1 MAYIG
6 EDGAPHR
13 PYMVHRALLGSLER
27 FIGCLIENYGG
38 AFPVWLAP
46 IQAVV
51 IPIADR
57 HNAYAADVAQRL
69 RNAGLRAIVDDTS
82 ERMNSKIRAAQ
93 LDKIPYMLVVG
104 DREAEAGAVALRLR
118 NGEDAGAV
126 PVDTFIET
134 ASSIVRS
141 KSAENWR
148 A

>member
-1 MAYIG
+1 
-6 EDGAPHR
+6 
-13 PYMVHRALLGSLER
+13 
-27 FIGCLIENYGG
+27 
-38 AFPVWLAP
+38 VWLAP

-51 IPIADR
+51 IPISDR
-57 HNAYAADVAQRL
+57 HNVYAADVAQRL

-126 PVDTFIET
+126 AVHTFIET
-134 ASSIVRS
+134 ASGIVRS
-141 KSAENWR
+141 RSAENWQ